1 MARLIRATVATACV
15 SAALANKKRIHH
27 ALMIWRIAGVRV
39 DVAWVAAGRGERTN
53 ERTRPSSS
61 PATTRPLQVGW
72 CLAAIALCVGMG
84 CIYYRKKA
92 AAIHD
97 DGADRGAA
105 SPPTT
110 VTVVVPDNA
119 LPGEKATFVIAD
131 GRTIEA
137 VIPPGVA
144 RGERFRVRV

>member
-27 ALMIWRIAGVRV
+27 ALMIWRI
-39 DVAWVAAGRGERTN
+39 
-53 ERTRPSSS
+53 
-61 PATTRPLQVGW
+61 VGW